1 MSKKPDKPEL
11 SRNDTEEELAH
22 LALQEQQTH
31 PAEALLHEFQAQQIE
46 LEMQNEELRRTQAAL
61 EETRDRYVD
70 LYEFAPLGYL
80 TLSRGGTITEVNLTG
95 ARLLGVERKQL
106 LHRSFD
112 SFVIPEQHD
121 RWNRLL
127 SNTLQRS
134 GANSCM
140 LTLAKDDG
148 ECIQVHLD
156 SQSLMTDGRPSSVSV
171 ALTDITLLARTE
183 DSLHEWQQFVEYASW
198 GMAIG
203 DVTNQTLK
211 RVNPAFAKMH
221 GYSVEEMI
229 GKKSIDLF
237 ASESKAGYAQYFN
250 TLLDAGYHAFECVR
264 LRNDG
269 STFPAVMDA
278 SIIKGFDGKANY
290 IVSVKDFTERKDA
303 ERRMRE
309 LTAHIQTIREEEKA
323 IIAREIHDDLG
334 GTLTAL
340 KMEAYWLAEELSA
353 SNKAEPLLRHVELIS
368 QLTENA
374 VNVTR
379 RVITGLRPTI
389 LDDLGLLA
397 ALEWQ
402 AEQFYKHTG
411 ISCRVNGI
419 EDKDKLDKQ
428 CSIALFRI
436 FQETL
441 TNVARHSG
449 ASRVEVEFHCCDEE
463 AMLSVSDN
471 GCGLPDGH
479 TVASTSYGLRGMNER
494 VAQLGGKISFG
505 SRPGGGYTVT
515 ATLPLYVDR
524 RKEERA

>member
-211 RVNPAFAKMH
+211 RVNPAF
-221 GYSVEEMI
+221 
-229 GKKSIDLF
+229 
-237 ASESKAGYAQYFN
+237 
-250 TLLDAGYHAFECVR
+250 
-264 LRNDG
+264 
-269 STFPAVMDA
+269 P
-278 SIIKGFDGKANY
+278 
-290 IVSVKDFTERKDA
+290 
-303 ERRMRE
+303 
-309 LTAHIQTIREEEKA
+309 
-323 IIAREIHDDLG
+323 
-334 GTLTAL
+334 
-340 KMEAYWLAEELSA
+340 
-353 SNKAEPLLRHVELIS
+353 
-368 QLTENA
+368 
-374 VNVTR
+374 
-379 RVITGLRPTI
+379 
-389 LDDLGLLA
+389 
-397 ALEWQ
+397 
-402 AEQFYKHTG
+402 
-411 ISCRVNGI
+411 
-419 EDKDKLDKQ
+419 
-428 CSIALFRI
+428 
-436 FQETL
+436 
-441 TNVARHSG
+441 
-449 ASRVEVEFHCCDEE
+449 
-463 AMLSVSDN
+463 
-471 GCGLPDGH
+471 
-479 TVASTSYGLRGMNER
+479 
-494 VAQLGGKISFG
+494 
-505 SRPGGGYTVT
+505 
-515 ATLPLYVDR
+515 
-524 RKEERA
+524 